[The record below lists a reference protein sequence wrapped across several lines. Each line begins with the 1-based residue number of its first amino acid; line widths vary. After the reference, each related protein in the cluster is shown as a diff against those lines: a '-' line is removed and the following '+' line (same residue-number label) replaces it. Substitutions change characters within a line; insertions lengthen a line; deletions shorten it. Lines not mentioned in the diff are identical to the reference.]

1 MNSHFQ
7 KLLSRMQ
14 ELKDLGGAIGL
25 CTWDQETYMPER
37 ASGGRAA
44 ILGTL
49 QSLAHERLVAPE
61 VGEWLEG
68 SLADPALSA
77 DQRRMAEL
85 LKEERD
91 RAVKLPASLVRELA
105 ELQSA
110 AISAWRQA
118 RADKDFRP
126 FAPKLQRLLEIRRAQ
141 ADAWGHGGERYDAL
155 LENYEPGMRVA
166 RLTPVLEALKV
177 QLIPLVKA
185 LTGREPLHAR
195 RELLDG
201 TRTYPED
208 AQWSLTLQVLES
220 MGFDFKAGRQDR
232 SIHPFTG
239 GSHPEDVRL
248 TTRLESG
255 TPVPAFFG
263 ALHEGGHGLFEQG
276 FQPADFRTPLAA
288 SPSMGLHESQS
299 RLWENQVGRGRA
311 FWAHWFPRFRAAFP
325 GALGDASAESFLA
338 EVNRVQPSFIRV
350 EADEVT
356 YNLHVILRYELELL
370 MLRDALPL
378 SELPG
383 AWNDRMQQYLGI
395 TPPDPVK
402 GVLQDIH
409 WAWGELGYFPTY
421 TLGNLYAASL
431 YAAAQRAMPTLEQDL
446 SAGNLLVLRDFLRKN
461 VHAPGY
467 RLRAEERVRAI
478 TGEGLTDRDF
488 VAYLQAKYGALY
500 GVSLGGEA

>member
-1 MNSHFQ
+1 MNIHFQ
-7 KLLSRMQ
+7 KLLGRMQ
-14 ELKDLGGAIGL
+14 ELKDLGGAVGL

-37 ASGGRAA
+37 ASEGRAG

-61 VGEWLEG
+61 VGEWLEA
-68 SLADPALSA
+68 SLEDASLTA

-110 AISAWRQA
+110 AIAAWRQA
-118 RADKDFRP
+118 RAEKNFAP
-126 FAPKLQRLLEIRRAQ
+126 FAPKLQRLLELRRAQ
-141 ADAWGHGGERYDAL
+141 ADAWGHDGERYDAL
-155 LENYEPGMRVA
+155 LENYEPGMRVS
-166 RLTPVLEALKV
+166 RLTPVLEALKARLVPMV
-177 QLIPLVKA
+177 QA
-185 LTGREPLHAR
+185 LAGREPLNAR

-201 TRTYPED
+201 SRTYPDD
-208 AQWSLTLQVLES
+208 AQWALTLQVLES

-311 FWAHWFPRFRAAFP
+311 FWAHWFPRFQAAFP
-325 GALGDASAESFLA
+325 AALAGVSPESFLA

-370 MLRDALPL
+370 MMRDALPL
-378 SELPG
+378 SELPE
-383 AWNDRMQQYLGI
+383 AWNARMQQYLGI

-431 YAAAQRAMPTLEQDL
+431 FAAAGRAMPSLEEEL
-446 SAGNLLVLRDFLRKN
+446 AAGNLRGLMGFLRKN

-467 RLRAEERVRAI
+467 RLRAEERVRAV
-478 TGEGLTDRDF
+478 TGNGLTDKDF
-488 VAYLQAKYGALY
+488 VAYLESKYGALY
-500 GVSLGGEA
+500 GITLGGTA